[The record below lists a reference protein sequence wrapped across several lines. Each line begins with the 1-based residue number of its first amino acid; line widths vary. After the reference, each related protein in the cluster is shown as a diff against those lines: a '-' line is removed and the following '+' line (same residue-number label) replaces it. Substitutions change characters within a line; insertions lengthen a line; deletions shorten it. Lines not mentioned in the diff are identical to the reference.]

1 MAAADYRLMTEA
13 TGQRI
18 AAALEN
24 LAGFG
29 NYLTTGDVVNNM
41 DNTDP
46 TKVLAAPQG
55 KALNDTLLNNAKI
68 YRINVTSGETASNG
82 YFPLSSSYLADN
94 FVSIQ
99 NGNEIHFGASANVL
113 VLVSI
118 VGAAV
123 GGTRGW
129 IRLEGGNTIE
139 EAIAYGNYSTLI
151 ISGLYA
157 VDTSTVL
164 KIKNLDEA
172 GFNVGGGGISGSRI
186 KVIRL

>member
-1 MAAADYRLMTEA
+1 MAYTPYYSVGWQSGEQGG
-13 TGQRI
+13 TPI
-18 AAALEN
+18 TPAAL
-24 LAGFG
+24 
-29 NYLTTGDVVNNM
+29 NNM
-41 DNTDP
+41 EAGIGTANTA
-46 TKVLAAPQG
+46 VEVSS
-55 KALNDTLLNNAKI
+55 KI

-82 YFPLSSSYLADN
+82 YLPLSSSYLADN

-99 NGNEIHFGASANVL
+99 NSNEIHFDASANVL

-129 IRLEGGNTIE
+129 IRLEGGNTNE
-139 EAIAYGNYSTLI
+139 DAIAYGNYSTLI

-172 GFNVGGGGISGSRI
+172 GFNVGAGGISWSRI
-186 KVIRL
+186 KIIRL